1 MRRLPRPLLACFLL
15 LGCWLTPREAG
26 AHIELLDP
34 PQRYPAA
41 NQFDIPLKS
50 APCGDPANPPGTVP
64 RTVLQ
69 PGATI
74 TVRWQAFVPHP
85 GHFRIAFD
93 PDGDDDLGGP
103 GGYDDLY
110 TPGTEVLLDGIP
122 VMGNQQSY
130 EAQVAL
136 PDVTCTNC
144 TLQLIQVM
152 TDKMPWGPGG
162 GSDLYYQCA
171 DIILDPDGG
180 PGSTSGPGSGTGG
193 SGSGSGGS
201 TSTAT
206 GTSTGSSASGTG
218 ATSAASAGTSGPDG
232 TGDTS
237 GGGSGSSGCRAA
249 GHAPAGA
256 LCWLLLAAARRRSK
270 QHA

>member
-1 MRRLPRPLLACFLL
+1 MRRRPRPLLACFLL
-15 LGCWLTPREAG
+15 LGCWLAPRAAG
-26 AHIELLDP
+26 AHVELLDP
-34 PQRYPAA
+34 PQRYPAG

-50 APCGDPANPPGTVP
+50 PPCGDPANPPGTVP

-103 GGYDDLY
+103 DGFDDLY

-130 EAQVAL
+130 EAQVTL
-136 PDVTCTNC
+136 PDVTCMNC

-152 TDKMPWGPGG
+152 TDKMPWGPEGG
-162 GSDLYYQCA
+162 PDLYHQCA
-171 DIILDPDGG
+171 DIILDPDGA
-180 PGSTSGPGSGTGG
+180 PGSTSGPGSG
-193 SGSGSGGS
+193 SGGS
-201 TSTAT
+201 TSADT
-206 GTSTGSSASGTG
+206 GTSTGSSTGGMASGAGGTTAASTG
-218 ATSAASAGTSGPDG
+218 ATGPG
-232 TGDTS
+232 NTGDTS
-237 GGGSGSSGCRAA
+237 GEGSGSSGCRAT
-249 GHAPAGA
+249 GRAPAGG
-256 LCWLLLAAARRRSK
+256 LFWLLLVAARRRSK